1 MSARS
6 VFGARAVAVA
16 SLASALALAGCSS
29 SAAIDPAAAGAA
41 SGAASAALIA
51 PSPAATSAVV
61 PAVADVPTAASQLTV
76 TCDEFAKQPKGSA
89 TVHLKS
95 GDVLAVTLCTN
106 ASTGFSWGSP
116 VIAGSAMSVSG
127 TTTAGTPASD
137 TAAGATVPPLGAA
150 PAASSGTNSA
160 TAVEQGPSNAVGAAS
175 TTTFLLK
182 ADHAG
187 TATVSLSYSRPW
199 AGGEKDVWTYTIQ
212 AAID

>member
-6 VFGARAVAVA
+6 VFGARAIAAA
-16 SLASALALAGCSS
+16 SLASVLALAGCSS
-29 SAAIDPAAAGAA
+29 SAAIDPGAAGAA
-41 SGAASAALIA
+41 PIA
-51 PSPAATSAVV
+51 PSPAASSAVV
-61 PAVADVPTAASQLTV
+61 PAVADSTAAASHLTV
-76 TCDEFAKQPKGSA
+76 TCNEFARQPKGSA

-137 TAAGATVPPLGAA
+137 RAAGATVPPLGAA
-150 PAASSGTNSA
+150 PAASSGANSA
-160 TAVEQGPSNAVGAAS
+160 TAVEQGASDAVGAAS

-199 AGGEKDVWTYTIQ
+199 AGGEKGVWTYTIQ
-212 AAID
+212 ATID

>member
-6 VFGARAVAVA
+6 VFGARAMAVA
-16 SLASALALAGCSS
+16 SLASVLALAGCSS
-29 SAAIDPAAAGAA
+29 SAAIDPAAATTAP
-41 SGAASAALIA
+41 GAASAAAIT
-51 PSPAATSAVV
+51 PSPGASSAIV
-61 PAVADVPTAASQLTV
+61 PVVADIPSAASHLTV

-89 TVHLKS
+89 TIHLKS
-95 GDVLAVTLCTN
+95 GDVLAVTLCMN
-106 ASTGFSWGSP
+106 ASTGFSWAPP
-116 VIAGSAMSVSG
+116 VIVGNAMSVSG
-127 TTTAGTPASD
+127 TTAAMPASD
-137 TAAGATVPPLGAA
+137 PAAGATVPPLGAA

-199 AGGEKDVWTYTIQ
+199 AGGEKNVWTYTIH
-212 AAID
+212 ATID